1 MMVGIPTQKRS
12 SGLGIGGGYT
22 SFPRTTPS
30 RSYSPTQH
38 ESQQSSPISPSWF
51 SCTSANNVHKP
62 DPIETGDDG
71 YNIHTKLT
79 ARGRSLKQKHQTNNN
94 NTDQPNPTMIETSIS
109 SEEDGNNLNGYG
121 CNFMNDNS
129 SGGNNNDEA
138 PSLDEGSDIMGLL
151 STFGF
156 QDKDDSN
163 KSESDTLFERL
174 YTGEGDDKKE
184 EEGEEVTIQSEEEG
198 TINTKSSVNLNPYN
212 AQDLVEKA
220 RGIVEKKQQQN
231 ATSNNQTSS
240 YLSRYQEA
248 NKSMERGRDSIF
260 RRRSP
265 PQQNNSPT
273 EMRNTAQTLSARR
286 SKYDP
291 IKQSSSMG
299 KTSPST
305 YEQKIAENM
314 QQKQQQLVSPT
325 VAMDR
330 RRSRSYSRPR
340 TAVQSVA
347 SNSSFFTAN
356 PSTLSTPARTN
367 TTTTRRHRSMSRTPT
382 NSSSGRSHSS
392 RRTRRSR
399 SRSSSKAPNKKDD
412 YHNNLFTGAALIKE
426 QLLRSMAS
434 ADQAMDEA
442 EREFMEE
449 MIERGERVA
458 QRLEAREANAAAS
471 PNKESILDRI
481 VVEDTNDSFC
491 RSASARD
498 APSPSRS
505 SCVRFAAAN
514 SQDESVFES
523 ESKRL
528 DNMMHIFAANSSTSS
543 SANNNTVKR
552 TSSDKENDLHLL
564 PNIESESTVL
574 LDDITPSS
582 NNSPYRSQMISPMQN
597 AKSQNDHAGQ
607 YFQESDVS
615 KPMVLESVE
624 ERTVETNGSQG
635 VKPVPTMCQQEPQ
648 QQTSPVADEA
658 LSHAQKAGPLWR
670 SLVGNHVRFP
680 SKWDSVLP
688 PTAPTN
694 ISQFQRWS
702 KWYYVARHRVR
713 GDKRLNSR
721 EYGVRS
727 RRSGGRILLRMVV
740 RAPNTQLVCRE
751 IAIGVCHPNAK
762 GIRKG
767 DPLPDLEDVRD
778 VWMAVR
784 WVVESYEEEPPTLD
798 LRPEGRGGYEGVLD
812 NFLNQRR
819 KTLEYST
826 MGSVLGH
833 KRAVNNEN
841 VRAVFGDKPP
851 MTTVDL
857 HEDEVADILKNNCSK
872 KLASLSALL
881 LLKLFLFS

>member
-1 MMVGIPTQKRS
+1 MVDIATQKR

-22 SFPRTTPS
+22 SFPRTTP
-30 RSYSPTQH
+30 RSYSH
-38 ESQQSSPISPSWF
+38 ESSEKHNQISPSWF
-51 SCTSANNVHKP
+51 SCNSANNVHKP

-79 ARGRSLKQKHQTNNN
+79 ARGRSLKQKQQTNEVIS
-94 NTDQPNPTMIETSIS
+94 PTMIETSIS
-109 SEEDGNNLNGYG
+109 SEEDSNNLNGYG

-129 SGGNNNDEA
+129 SGGNDDNEA

-156 QDKDDSN
+156 QDKDDTN
-163 KSESDTLFERL
+163 TDKQSESDTLFERL
-174 YTGEGDDKKE
+174 YTDEGYDKKE
-184 EEGEEVTIQSEEEG
+184 EEGEEVTIQSDEEG

-220 RGIVEKKQQQN
+220 RNIVEKKQQKN
-231 ATSNNQTSS
+231 ATSNNQTSH
-240 YLSRYQEA
+240 LSRYQEA

-265 PQQNNSPT
+265 PPQNNSPT

-286 SKYDP
+286 SKYDREP

-299 KTSPST
+299 KTSPSS
-305 YEQKIAENM
+305 YEQKITENM
-314 QQKQQQLVSPT
+314 QKQQQLVSPT

-356 PSTLSTPARTN
+356 PSTLSTPARANTN
-367 TTTTRRHRSMSRTPT
+367 TSTRRHRSMSRTPT
-382 NSSSGRSHSS
+382 TSSGRSHSS

-399 SRSSSKAPNKKDD
+399 SRSSSKAPKDD

-471 PNKESILDRI
+471 PNKESILDRV
-481 VVEDTNDSFC
+481 VVEDANDSFC

-543 SANNNTVKR
+543 SANNNSVKR

-582 NNSPYRSQMISPMQN
+582 NSSPYRSQMVSPMQN
-597 AKSQNDHAGQ
+597 AKSQNEYAGQ
-607 YFQESDVS
+607 YFQESGVS

-624 ERTVETNGSQG
+624 ERTVETNGSQV

-648 QQTSPVADEA
+648 QQTSPVVDEA
-658 LSHAQKAGPLWR
+658 LAHAQKAGPLWR

-680 SKWDSVLP
+680 SMWDAVLP

-872 KLASLSALL
+872 KLASLPALL

>member
-1 MMVGIPTQKRS
+1 MVDIPTQKR

-30 RSYSPTQH
+30 RSFSHEH
-38 ESQQSSPISPSWF
+38 ESSPQQQNQSPISPSWF

-62 DPIETGDDG
+62 DPDETGDDG
-71 YNIHTKLT
+71 YNIHNKLT
-79 ARGRSLKQKHQTNNN
+79 ARGRSLKQKQQTNNTN
-94 NTDQPNPTMIETSIS
+94 EEPSPTMIETSIS
-109 SEEDGNNLNGYG
+109 SEEDSNNLNGYG
-121 CNFMNDNS
+121 CNCMNDNS
-129 SGGNNNDEA
+129 SGGNNDDNEA

-156 QDKDDSN
+156 QDKDDTN

-174 YTGEGDDKKE
+174 YTGEGDNKVE

-198 TINTKSSVNLNPYN
+198 TINTKSSVNLNPYIV
-212 AQDLVEKA
+212 QDLVEKA

-231 ATSNNQTSS
+231 AISNNQTTH
-240 YLSRYQEA
+240 LSRYQEA

-265 PQQNNSPT
+265 PPQNNSPT

-286 SKYDP
+286 SKYDREP
-291 IKQSSSMG
+291 IKQSSSTG
-299 KTSPST
+299 KTSPSS
-305 YEQKIAENM
+305 YEQKITENM
-314 QQKQQQLVSPT
+314 QKQQQLVSPT

-340 TAVQSVA
+340 TTVQRAVSP
-347 SNSSFFTAN
+347 NSSFFTAN
-356 PSTLSTPARTN
+356 PSTLSTPARVN
-367 TTTTRRHRSMSRTPT
+367 TTRRHRSMSRTPT
-382 NSSSGRSHSS
+382 NGSVRSHSS
-392 RRTRRSR
+392 KRTRRSR
-399 SRSSSKAPNKKDD
+399 SRSSSKAPKDD

-564 PNIESESTVL
+564 PNIESVL

-582 NNSPYRSQMISPMQN
+582 NSSPYRSQMISPMQN
-597 AKSQNDHAGQ
+597 
-607 YFQESDVS
+607 SDIS

-635 VKPVPTMCQQEPQ
+635 VKHVPTMCQQEPQ
-648 QQTSPVADEA
+648 QQSSPVVDEA
-658 LSHAQKAGPLWR
+658 LAHAQKAGPLWR

-751 IAIGVCHPNAK
+751 IAIGVCHPNSK

-833 KRAVNNEN
+833 KRDVNNEN

-872 KLASLSALL
+872 KLASLPALL